1 MKWKTAAMM
10 KRMPAAFILPSP
22 SPFAFGPQQQTIEPA
37 ITPKRPASAETRPHG
52 TIAKPISVTIAK
64 PSAVPPMHL
73 AELTSGDSSGLEP
86 HMVRGLRAP
95 GGGG

>member
-64 PSAVPPMHL
+64 PRTVPPMHF
-73 AELTSGDSSGLEP
+73 AELTSFGALGAEP
-86 HMVRGLRAP
+86 HIVRRSEG
-95 GGGG
+95 